1 MGLEGMRQLN
11 SQMGIARIEGRYKR
25 ELIERDKH
33 RDEYRE
39 IIERDIGEV

>member
-1 MGLEGMRQLN
+1 MAL
-11 SQMGIARIEGRYKR
+11 ARIEGRYMR

-39 IIERDIGEV
+39 IIERDIGEM